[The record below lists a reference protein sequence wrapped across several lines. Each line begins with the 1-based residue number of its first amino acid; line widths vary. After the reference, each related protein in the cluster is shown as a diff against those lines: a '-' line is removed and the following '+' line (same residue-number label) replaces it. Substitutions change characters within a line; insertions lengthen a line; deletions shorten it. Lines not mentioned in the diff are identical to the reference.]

1 VNAAP
6 EELVD
11 LLRKAADAVDQADV
25 PQDLRGI
32 AYSRALDRLGV
43 DAPPELNG
51 STASNG
57 AAGPLNG
64 ASVCEE
70 VERIARKLGVDPDR
84 VARVVDVD
92 DDGVHLTVPRSAL
105 PPVKLEAMQQI
116 ARLVSAARQAAG
128 LDGEYTPLATIRD
141 ACDNRGVLDRN
152 FSSAMQRL
160 DGDGMRFRGPS
171 RSREV
176 KVNAAGY
183 EAAGA
188 IVRRLTSA

>member
-6 EELVD
+6 DELVD
-11 LLRKAADAVDQADV
+11 LLRKAADAVEQADL
-25 PQDLRGI
+25 PQDLRVI
-32 AYSRALDRLGV
+32 AYSRALDRLGG
-43 DAPPELNG
+43 DLLAGLNG
-51 STASNG
+51 SARNG
-57 AAGPLNG
+57 AVAI
-64 ASVCEE
+64 CQE
-70 VERIARKLGVDPDR
+70 VEQIAGKLGVEPER

-92 DDGVHLTVPRSAL
+92 GDGVHLTVPRSAL
-105 PPVKLEAMQQI
+105 PPVKLEAMQEI
-116 ARLVSAARQAAG
+116 ARLVAAARQAAG
-128 LDGEYTPLATIRD
+128 VDAEYTPLARIRD

>member
-1 VNAAP
+1 MNAAP

-25 PQDLRGI
+25 PPDLRGI

-43 DAPPELNG
+43 DAANG
-51 STASNG
+51 RNG
-57 AAGPLNG
+57 ARNG
-64 ASVCEE
+64 VVATCPQIEL
-70 VERIARKLGVDPDR
+70 IAHKLGVDAER

-92 DDGVHLTVPRSAL
+92 DDGLHLTVPRSAL
-105 PPVKLEAMQQI
+105 PPVKLEAMQEI

-128 LDGEYTPLATIRD
+128 LDGEYTPLARIRD
-141 ACDNRGVLDRN
+141 ACDKRGVLDRN

-171 RSREV
+171 RGREV